1 MNAREIKERVL
12 NNKKPKEYQH
22 IYNNYGEKEMMK
34 QIKYE
39 SDHLGNFEKIFT
51 MKQTA
56 KW

>member
-51 MKQTA
+51 MK
-56 KW
+56 